1 MRRRTAALLLAGGLL
16 AGACGGD
23 PLIGLPTSEVPS
35 PPTTSGGG
43 ITGTTAPPPT
53 SSPPE
58 TTSSTTATTSA
69 TTSTTTTTTTTT
81 APPAPLTLEE
91 VIAATV
97 SDLESYW
104 QEAVPAAYGVAYR
117 PVTTTIPY
125 YPSTGNLP
133 VCGDEQLTAQ
143 IAADNAFYC
152 RPDDYVAWDA
162 EGLLPD
168 LYTEFGDFGVALVL
182 AHEWGHV
189 VQQRASVRGATIMTE
204 LQADCFA
211 GTWTA
216 AVVEGSRPP
225 LRLEPGDLEQAMAG
239 YLLFRDPPGTSVADP
254 AAHGSAFDRVNAFQ
268 DGFFAGVGE
277 CVPYEEGEFAVVDIP
292 LTVDDLQTGGDLP
305 YDDVPALI
313 IPALEA
319 YWEETYPTLFGT
331 EWDPVDAFGPY
342 FPSSGDLP
350 ECEAAGSDD
359 PGDSAFYCP
368 DGDYVAWDGERLFPD
383 LYQSIGDFAL
393 GMVLA
398 HEWSTAAQWRAGLPI
413 EGAAA
418 ELQADCLAGAW
429 SAALAFPGNP
439 FGVGLSA
446 GDLDEGVAGFLAVSE
461 ESSGTAFERF
471 DAFEDGFFNGPEA
484 CLEAGS

>member
-1 MRRRTAALLLAGGLL
+1 MSRRATSLLLAAGLL

-23 PLIGLPTSEVPS
+23 PLIGLPASTVPAQPPATSADGPAGIDS
-35 PPTTSGGG
+35 P
-43 ITGTTAPPPT
+43 
-53 SSPPE
+53 
-58 TTSSTTATTSA
+58 ATTPSA
-69 TTSTTTTTTTTT
+69 PTPQSTSSTTTTTEAPTTT
-81 APPAPLTLEE
+81 APPAPLTLDE

-97 SDLESYW
+97 ADLEAYW
-104 QEAVPAAYGVAYR
+104 EERLPGAYGAEYT
-117 PVTTTIPY
+117 PVSATVPY
-125 YPSTGNLP
+125 FPSTGDLP
-133 VCGDEQLTAQ
+133 VCGAEQLTGQ

-189 VQQRASVRGATIMTE
+189 VQQRAGVRGATIMTE

-211 GTWTA
+211 GAWTA
-216 AVVEGSRPP
+216 AVAEGSRPP
-225 LRLEPGDLEQAMAG
+225 LRLAPGDLEEAMAG

-268 DGFFAGVGE
+268 DGFFGGVGE
-277 CVPYEEGEFAVVDIP
+277 CVPYEEGDYTAVDIP
-292 LTVDDLQTGGDLP
+292 LTVNDLQTGGDLP

-319 YWEETYPTLFGT
+319 YWEATYPSLFGSA
-331 EWDPVDAFGPY
+331 WDPVDASGPY

-350 ECEAAGSDD
+350 ACESAG
-359 PGDSAFYCP
+359 PIGPAGTAFYCP
-368 DGDYVAWDGERLFPD
+368 DGDYVAWDGERLFPE

-398 HEWSTAAQWRAGLPI
+398 HEWSTAAQWRAGLAI
-413 EGAAA
+413 DGVAA

-429 SAALAFPGNP
+429 SGALAFPQNP
-439 FGVGLSA
+439 FDVTLSA

-461 ESSGTAFERF
+461 ESGSSGTAFERF
-471 DAFEDGFFNGPEA
+471 DAFEDGFFNGPEV
-484 CLEAGS
+484 CLGPGS